1 MCNKQCSHCRWWGPV
16 ELHRNLLGVPS
27 PSLRVF
33 QALCLDRFRCPR
45 CTPTAP
51 SLFFCVCLAS
61 NTTSATCTLRD
72 RGLLSI
78 VLSDGDLCSVVY
90 SCLLTVGDSSFT
102 PLLRVSR
109 AQVVAT
115 VQGLLGDRRIAAYC
129 FFLPLDGQSLHL
141 LSAAVANSDAYA
153 VDLLNHGRDP
163 VPRQQ
168 DFLPQLLRHLITD
181 GSISIKKPTILI
193 MYFHYYRPL
202 PNITLLF
209 MMLTRTVV
217 LNESSIPFNC
227 KRVWLM
233 DINSTSELDL
243 VPLDIWTTKQ

>member
-129 FFLPLDGQSLHL
+129 FFSRWMVNPCIFCRRQWRTLMHTPWICSIMGVIPCQGSKISFRSYFDILSLTVQSRLK
-141 LSAAVANSDAYA
+141 S
-153 VDLLNHGRDP
+153 
-163 VPRQQ
+163 
-168 DFLPQLLRHLITD
+168 LRFWLC
-181 GSISIKKPTILI
+181 ISIT
-193 MYFHYYRPL
+193 
-202 PNITLLF
+202 
-209 MMLTRTVV
+209 TV
-217 LNESSIPFNC
+217 LCQISLSC
-227 KRVWLM
+227 SWC
-233 DINSTSELDL
+233 
-243 VPLDIWTTKQ
+243 